1 MNGGI
6 SVKKRVISFIV
17 MLSVFSSMML
27 SAVPT
32 ASAATVSYG
41 LTVSDNGTVLLN
53 GTPYSSL
60 GTNLY
65 SAFHHYYNDPLDP
78 RYIRD
83 FDLMVK
89 YNIDLVRIPFCDYGS
104 SYYKSFDADPD
115 TAIRM
120 MKDVLK
126 AAEERGIGII
136 VSLMWA
142 DPAVS
147 EHVGEKR
154 SAMGD
159 VNSKT
164 VAYAKKY
171 TATLVKALKDS
182 PAVWGWEVGNEY
194 NLTADLFDPNYKI
207 YLPWNNTTGTAE
219 DYYTSH
225 DLHVFYGEIAKEIR
239 KYDPY
244 RLITNGNG
252 GMREAAYNMSQASK
266 NADKN
271 GNKWAI
277 DWTHD
282 TMEQFVEIC
291 QYYTPDPMDTLSFH
305 FQNATNG
312 SSNPSYIFTHNFSGK
327 TVDSKTYFKAYVSAM
342 RSVGKAVFFGEFG
355 DMLDMETAPDCMEKF
370 DNLCSWILSSGIQI
384 ACTWQFAG
392 KFYAHE
398 EGNDDEKMAVLSS
411 YNKQLISKGK
421 NKAADYWKAV
431 KAQAPATTTTKKSSV
446 TTKTNVPPMTTTGT
460 NSNTGVTSGTR
471 PGTSDAEPVVDV
483 SSYMVSCSTKLTIDA
498 ANNEIL
504 LAQSTTLD
512 VFNRSMVLRDGY
524 RLEVADVT
532 DQQAVVPDGTVVTV
546 YDGDTA
552 VRTFTVRVAD
562 QVTGDPNVSQGDTVD
577 GEKPDSGWVLWVI
590 VLVVLVLA
598 GAGVA
603 VYFLAIRPKQQKA

>member
-6 SVKKRVISFIV
+6 PVKKRVISFIL
-17 MLSVFSSMML
+17 MLSVFASMML
-27 SAVPT
+27 SAVST

-65 SAFHHYYNDPLDP
+65 SAFHHYYSDPLDQ

-83 FDLMVK
+83 FDMMVK

-104 SYYKSFDADPD
+104 RYYKAFDADPD
-115 TAIRM
+115 TVIYM

-154 SAMGD
+154 SAMGN

-194 NLTADLFDPNYKI
+194 NLTADLFDPNYKN

-225 DLHVFYGEIAKEIR
+225 DLHVFYSEIAKEIR
-239 KYDPY
+239 KYDSY

-252 GMREAAYNMSQASK
+252 GMRESAYNMSQASK

-312 SSNPSYIFTHNFSGK
+312 SSNPSYIFTHKFSGK

-342 RSVGKAVFFGEFG
+342 KSVGKAVFFGEFG

-370 DNLCSWILSSGIQI
+370 DDLCSWILSSGIQI
-384 ACTWQFAG
+384 ACTWQFL
-392 KFYAHE
+392 YARE
-398 EGNDDEKMAVLSS
+398 DGNKGEKMAILSN

-431 KAQAPATTTTKKSSV
+431 KAQTPATTTTKTSSV

-460 NSNTGVTSGTR
+460 NSNTGVISSTQ
-471 PGTSDAEPVVDV
+471 PGASDAGSVVDV

-504 LAQSTTLD
+504 LAQPTTLD
-512 VFNRSMVLRDGY
+512 VFNRSMVLREGY

-552 VRTFTVRVAD
+552 VRTFTVRIAD
-562 QVTGDPNVSQGDTVD
+562 QVTGDPNVSQGDTVN

-590 VLVVLVLA
+590 VLAVLVLA
-598 GAGVA
+598 GAGVV
-603 VYFLAIRPKQQKA
+603 VYFLAVRPKRQKA